1 MHSVVND
8 GVSPSVFSYM
18 ENNFNILCVDV
29 RPVWT
34 DSRKTNTFIML
45 LSVSMYK
52 GKELREKSRVLSM
65 WGCNI

>member
-29 RPVWT
+29 RPVDGLQKNEYIYNAT
-34 DSRKTNTFIML
+34 
-45 LSVSMYK
+45 VY
-52 GKELREKSRVLSM
+52 V
-65 WGCNI
+65 

>member
-18 ENNFNILCVDV
+18 KNKCVDV

-65 WGCNI
+65 WGCNIY